1 MEDPDN
7 PPEVWAHKTFAYEL
21 DRYLTVGQVG
31 YTRARRQ
38 FGSRLVSH
46 ENAGIGM
53 SLALDDV
60 QIGILYPDHFLN
72 DGEEDVTIAGYYE
85 YFCFFSFIS

>member
-7 PPEVWAHKTFAYEL
+7 PPEVWAHKTFTYEL

-38 FGSRLVSH
+38 FGSRLASR

-72 DGEEDVTIAGYYE
+72 DDEKDVTIAGYYE

>member
-7 PPEVWAHKTFAYEL
+7 PPEVWAHKTFTYEL

-38 FGSRLVSH
+38 FGSRLASR

-72 DGEEDVTIAGYYE
+72 DDEEDVTIAGYYE